1 MPCRPM
7 HVDLEVDPS
16 ATEKILLA
24 LDKTCDAND
33 QATWKMTFE
42 LQEGNPLATVVK
54 LDVEIDP
61 ENHPQAEATA
71 TAKGLDNTQQGQAK
85 IAATVA
91 KDPTVSDDDRKDAA
105 QQVIAVRQIPA
116 NMPSEFPQSS
126 NRVEVHGSPMHY
138 IEAGTGDPI
147 VFLHGNP
154 TSSYLWRNVIP
165 HLAPLGHCIAPDL
178 VGMGRSG
185 KPDIEYRFF
194 DHVRYIDGFVDALGL
209 QDVTLVIHDW
219 GSALG
224 FHYAMRHEKNVKAIA
239 FLEAI
244 LMPLPDWQAFPAEM
258 QEMFRAFRSPDVGW
272 DLIVNQNVFIERILP
287 GAILRKL
294 TEEEM
299 NRYREP
305 FLEPK
310 SRKPIW
316 KWPNEIP
323 IAGEPADVTAAVND
337 YNAKLRR
344 SDLPKL
350 LLYATPGAVITAPL
364 VDWCRK
370 NLKRLTVVN
379 VGDGIHYLQED
390 HPHEIGT
397 AIADWYAAL

>member
-1 MPCRPM
+1 
-7 HVDLEVDPS
+7 
-16 ATEKILLA
+16 
-24 LDKTCDAND
+24 
-33 QATWKMTFE
+33 
-42 LQEGNPLATVVK
+42 
-54 LDVEIDP
+54 
-61 ENHPQAEATA
+61 
-71 TAKGLDNTQQGQAK
+71 
-85 IAATVA
+85 
-91 KDPTVSDDDRKDAA
+91 
-105 QQVIAVRQIPA
+105 
-116 NMPSEFPQSS
+116 
-126 NRVEVHGSPMHY
+126 MHY
-138 IEAGTGDPI
+138 VEAGTGDPI

-165 HLAPLGHCIAPDL
+165 HLAPLGRCIAPDL
-178 VGMGRSG
+178 IGMGRSG

-209 QDVTLVIHDW
+209 RDITLVIHDW

-224 FHYAMRHEKNVKAIA
+224 FHYAMRHEKNVKGIA

-244 LMPLPDWQAFPAEM
+244 LMPLPDWQAFAPEM

-272 DLIVNQNVFIERILP
+272 DLIVNQNAFIERVLP

-294 TEEEM
+294 SEEEM

-323 IAGEPADVTAAVND
+323 IAGEPADVTAVVDD
-337 YNAKLRR
+337 YNAKLQK

-350 LLYATPGAVITAPL
+350 LLYATPGAVIAAPL

-370 NLKRLTVVN
+370 NLKRLKAVN

>member
-42 LQEGNPLATVVK
+42 LQEGHPLATVVK

-209 QDVTLVIHDW
+209 QDITLVIHDW

>member
-16 ATEKILLA
+16 ATEKILLT

-209 QDVTLVIHDW
+209 QDITLVIHDW

>member
-16 ATEKILLA
+16 ATEKILLT

-209 QDVTLVIHDW
+209 QDITLVIHDW

-370 NLKRLTVVN
+370 NLKRLTAVN

>member
-16 ATEKILLA
+16 ATEKILLT

-209 QDVTLVIHDW
+209 QDITLVIHDW

-397 AIADWYAAL
+397 AIGDWYAAL